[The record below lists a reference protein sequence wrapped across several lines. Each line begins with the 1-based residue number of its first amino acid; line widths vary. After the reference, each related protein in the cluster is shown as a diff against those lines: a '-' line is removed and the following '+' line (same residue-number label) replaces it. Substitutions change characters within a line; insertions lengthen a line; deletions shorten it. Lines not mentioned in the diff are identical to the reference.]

1 MIYLEKELD
10 KLRILPKI
18 EYNNDDLYQQ
28 RLTPASKMYREYLQQ
43 YTNIVKILTKEL
55 NKDDEDDKD
64 SPLRRW
70 VKINEQERLDN
81 IDE

>member
-70 VKINEQERLDN
+70 VKINEQERLDS

>member
-1 MIYLEKELD
+1 MIYLEMELD

-70 VKINEQERLDN
+70 VKINEQERLDS